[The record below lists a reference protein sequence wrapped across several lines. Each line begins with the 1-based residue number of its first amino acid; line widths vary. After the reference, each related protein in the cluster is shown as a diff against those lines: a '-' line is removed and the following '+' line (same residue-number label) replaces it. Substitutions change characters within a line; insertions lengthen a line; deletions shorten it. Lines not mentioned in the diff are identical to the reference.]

1 MKTLTAIAMAFCV
14 SAQAQMILNSDFE
27 DQSLSCW
34 NTKSGGQANCSP
46 WTYIHHAPITL
57 TQGEFYH
64 SGQGGCATGTKSV
77 KISYTTNETEGAAQY
92 VFAGADTI
100 YNRYW
105 VYFDADFDFGQGMK
119 IGRVRGING
128 SGGADF
134 DVLLVASSGAPAIQ
148 CGKTDNASLYLAKNG
163 TEFAGG
169 PVTAPYN
176 FSRGAWHCVEY
187 KVALNTPYTS
197 SNGAVSISVNGTQI
211 ASRNNMQIR
220 TTATKAN
227 NIWEGGWY
235 SNNVSGTPAGCSN
248 PYQTSNMY
256 IDDVVISNTPIGCN

>member
-1 MKTLTAIAMAFCV
+1 MKTISAIALSLCV
-14 SAQAQMILNSDFE
+14 SAQAQVIFNSDFE
-27 DQSLSCW
+27 DQTLSCW

-57 TQGEFYH
+57 TQGEIYH
-64 SGQGGCATGTKSV
+64 TGNCATGTKSV
-77 KISYTTNETEGAAQY
+77 KISYDSNETEGAAQY

-105 VYFDADFDFGQGMK
+105 IYFDAGFDFAQGMK

-128 SGGADF
+128 GGGTDF
-134 DVLLVASSGAPAIQ
+134 DIILTTNSGAPAIQ
-148 CGKTDNASLYLAKNG
+148 CGQNDNVNIYLAKNG

-169 PVTAPYN
+169 PLSAPFN
-176 FSRGAWHCVEY
+176 FTRQTWHCVEY
-187 KVALNTPYTS
+187 KIALNTPYTS
-197 SNGAVSISVNGTQI
+197 SNGSIAISVNGSQI
-211 ASRNNMQIR
+211 ASRSSMQIR

-235 SNNVSGTPAGCSN
+235 SNGVSGTPAGCSHPSQN
-248 PYQTSNMY
+248 SRLY
-256 IDDVVISNTPIGCN
+256 IDDVVISKAPIGCN